1 MQMIVNST
9 ALMTV
14 IDLATVV
21 FTVAAA
27 LVFFRNWRR
36 VSTTEN
42 WSGFAYIAVGL
53 LVMASFYLVDLF
65 ILYLLP
71 AFMPQASVT
80 DFRESLQHTYVWL
93 IVSGGLGLV
102 SVGVLL
108 NSRKIFDLFEA
119 VLIARSALER
129 EKGDKSQAQDL
140 SSRLG
145 AIVEDSI
152 NEIYVFDA
160 GTLKF
165 QMVNKGARSNLGFTM
180 EELSALTPADIKPE
194 FTEAEFMD
202 LLAPLKSGER
212 SRLQFETVHQR
223 KDGSLYDVFVN
234 LHLTGE
240 KGSGAFFAVIE
251 DITERKQAAKLL
263 QQAQKMEAVGQL
275 SGGIA
280 HDFNNLLLVIQ
291 GNLEMLR
298 ESGPT
303 QKKFNK
309 TIDILERAAKR
320 GSDLTTRLLA
330 FARRQPLAPE
340 KIDVNTLTKSMTEM
354 LARILG
360 EQIEIETVL
369 AGGLWS
375 AVVDPA
381 QLENAIVNLAINAR
395 EAMPDG
401 GKLTIETSNS
411 HLDDAY
417 AEVNAEVV
425 AGQYVLLAI
434 SDTGEGMTPEVMDRA
449 FEPFFTTRPVGEGSG
464 LGLSM
469 VYGFVKQSGGHVK
482 LYSEGEGTTVKL
494 YLPRSRR
501 HPEAVPEKRADDNK
515 VPGGQETILVVED
528 DDEVRDFVVSTLG
541 DLGYK
546 VVEAGYGVEA
556 LEKLGDIKKLDLLLT
571 DVVLPGGL
579 NGRQVAEEMIR
590 QRPGLK
596 VLYTSGYSA
605 NAIIHHGK
613 LDADVEFLAKPY
625 KRRDLARK
633 VRLILDRD

>member
-1 MQMIVNST
+1 MIVNST
-9 ALMTV
+9 AFMTV
-14 IDLATVV
+14 IDLATVA

-27 LVFFRNWRR
+27 FVFFRNFRR
-36 VSTTEN
+36 ISTTGN
-42 WSGFAYIAVGL
+42 WRGFAFIAVGL
-53 LVMASFYLVDLF
+53 LIMASFYLADL
-65 ILYLLP
+65 LSMHLLP
-71 AFMPQASVT
+71 AFISRDSAAI
-80 DFRESLQHTYVWL
+80 FRENLQHTYVWL
-93 IVSGGLGLV
+93 ILSGGLGLV
-102 SVGVLL
+102 SVGILM
-108 NSRKIFDLFEA
+108 NSRRIFDLLET
-119 VLIARSALER
+119 VSMTRTALEQ
-129 EKGDKSQAQDL
+129 EQSDKSQAQDL
-140 SSRLG
+140 SLRLG
-145 AIVEDSI
+145 TIVEDSI

-165 QMVNKGARSNLGFTM
+165 QMVNRGARSNLGFTM
-180 EELSALTPADIKPE
+180 EELSALTPVNIKPE
-194 FTEAEFMD
+194 FTETKFLE
-202 LLAPLKSGER
+202 LLAPLKSGAR

-223 KDGSLYDVFVN
+223 KDGSLYDVSVN

-251 DITERKQAAKLL
+251 DITERKQAVKLL

-298 ESGPT
+298 EGGAK
-303 QKKFNK
+303 QKNFDR

-340 KIDVNTLTKSMTEM
+340 KVNVNILTKSMTEM

-395 EAMPDG
+395 DAMPDG

-417 AEVNAEVV
+417 AEVNAEVE

-494 YLPRSRR
+494 YLPRTRR
-501 HPEAVPEKRADDNK
+501 HTQAVPEKRADDNK
-515 VPGGQETILVVED
+515 MPGGQETILVVED
-528 DDEVRDFVVSTLG
+528 DDEVREFVVGTLG
-541 DLGYK
+541 DLGYR
-546 VVEAGYGVEA
+546 VIEAGCGVEA
-556 LEKLGDIKKLDLLLT
+556 LERLGDIEEFDLLLT

-579 NGRQVAEEMIR
+579 NGRQTAEEMIR

-613 LDADVEFLAKPY
+613 LDADVDFLAKPY

>member
-1 MQMIVNST
+1 MIVNST
-9 ALMTV
+9 VLMTV
-14 IDLATVV
+14 IDLVTVA

-27 LVFFRNWRR
+27 YVFFRNWRR
-36 VSTTEN
+36 FSPVGN
-42 WSGFAYIAVGL
+42 WRGFAYIAVGL
-53 LVMASFYLVDLF
+53 LVMASFYIADLLT
-65 ILYLLP
+65 LYLLP

-80 DFRESLQHTYVWL
+80 IFRENLQHTYVWL

-102 SVGVLL
+102 SIGILL
-108 NSRKIFDLFEA
+108 NSRRIFNLMET
-119 VLIARSALER
+119 VSTTRTALEQ
-129 EKGDKSQAQDL
+129 EQSDKSQALDL
-140 SSRLG
+140 STRLG
-145 AIVEDSI
+145 SIVEDSI

-165 QMVNKGARSNLGFTM
+165 EMVNKGARSNLGFTM
-180 EELSALTPADIKPE
+180 EELSALTPVDIKPE
-194 FTEAEFMD
+194 FTETTFED

-212 SRLQFETVHQR
+212 SRLQFETVHRR
-223 KDGSLYDVFVN
+223 KDGSLYDVSVN

-240 KGSGAFFAVIE
+240 MGSGAFFAVIE
-251 DITERKQAAKLL
+251 DVTERKQAAKLL

-298 ESGPT
+298 EGGAK
-303 QKKFNK
+303 QKNFDR

-340 KIDVNTLTKSMTEM
+340 EVNVNALTKSMTEM
-354 LARILG
+354 LNRILG

-395 EAMPDG
+395 EAMPHG
-401 GKLTIETSNS
+401 GRLTIETSNS

-417 AEVNAEVV
+417 AEINAEVE

-434 SDTGEGMTPEVMDRA
+434 SDTGEGMSPEVMDRA

-494 YLPRSRR
+494 YLPRTRR
-501 HPEAVPEKRADDNK
+501 QPKAVAEKRVDDNK
-515 VPGGQETILVVED
+515 MPRGKETILVVED
-528 DDEVRDFVVSTLG
+528 DDEVREFVVGTLG
-541 DLGYK
+541 DLGYR

-556 LEKLGDIKKLDLLLT
+556 LEKLGEIEKLDLLLT

-579 NGRQVAEEMIR
+579 NGRQIAEEMIR

-613 LDADVEFLAKPY
+613 LDADVDFLAKPY

>member
-1 MQMIVNST
+1 MFVEST

-14 IDLATVV
+14 IDLATIAV
-21 FTVAAA
+21 TVAAA
-27 LVFFRNWRR
+27 VVFFRNWRR
-36 VSTTEN
+36 ISKAGYR
-42 WSGFAYIAVGL
+42 SGFAYIAVGL
-53 LVMASFYLVDLF
+53 LIMASFYVADLAT
-65 ILYLLP
+65 LYLLP
-71 AFMPQASVT
+71 AFMPQASVSI
-80 DFRESLQHTYVWL
+80 FRESLQHTYVWL
-93 IVSGGLGLV
+93 VVSGGLGLV
-102 SVGVLL
+102 SVGILL
-108 NSRKIFDLFEA
+108 NSRRIFDFFETVSVTRTA
-119 VLIARSALER
+119 LVREQSDRSL
-129 EKGDKSQAQDL
+129 AQDL
-140 SSRLG
+140 NMRLG
-145 AIVEDSI
+145 SIVEDSV

-165 QMVNKGARSNLGFTM
+165 EMVNRGARSNLGFTM
-180 EELSALTPADIKPE
+180 EELSTLTPFDIKPE
-194 FTEAEFMD
+194 FTETKFLEI
-202 LLAPLKSGER
+202 LAPLKSGAR

-223 KDGSLYDVFVN
+223 KDGSLYDVSVN

-240 KGSGAFFAVIE
+240 EGSGAFFAVIE

-298 ESGPT
+298 EGGAK
-303 QKKFNK
+303 QKNFNK

-340 KIDVNTLTKSMTEM
+340 EVNVNTLTKSMTEM
-354 LARILG
+354 LNRILG

-375 AVVDPA
+375 AAVVPA

-417 AEVNAEVV
+417 AELHAEVE

-434 SDTGEGMTPEVMDRA
+434 SDTGKGMTPEVMDRA
-449 FEPFFTTRPVGEGSG
+449 FEPFFTTRPVGGGSG

-469 VYGFVKQSGGHVK
+469 VYGFIKQSSGHVK

-494 YLPRSRR
+494 YLPRARQ
-501 HPEAVPEKRADDNK
+501 HTQAVPEKRVDDNK
-515 VPGGQETILVVED
+515 MPRGQETILVVED
-528 DDEVRDFVVSTLG
+528 DDEVREFVVGTLG
-541 DLGYK
+541 DLGYR
-546 VVEAGYGVEA
+546 VVEADCGVEA
-556 LEKLGDIKKLDLLLT
+556 LERLGDIDELDLLLT

-579 NGRQVAEEMIR
+579 NGRQIAEEMIR
-590 QRPGLK
+590 LLPDLK

-613 LDADVEFLAKPY
+613 LDADVDFLAKPY